1 MSIHKYKTKKG
12 EYWYV
17 KYKNRTKRG
26 FTKKSEAQKYEAC
39 AKLYEEEVNTN
50 LLFYD
55 LIDDYL
61 KNGTKNITYGT
72 YQKKEV
78 VIRNLILNFCPN
90 KNIHDFSELDC
101 RNFRNELESL
111 NYSTAYKNYI
121 LRIFKSLFKYAVKFY
136 ELKKDPTYVIENFQ
150 TTFEEK
156 MKKKENA
163 ESCIWSEEEFE
174 KFISFVENDQYK
186 AFFITLFYTGMRLG
200 EIQALQWKDFKN
212 GKLSITK
219 SLTSKT
225 NKGAYEIKEPKTIS
239 SIRTISLGNNLTS
252 YLEKYKD
259 SVKKTPGFNDDWFI
273 YGNINPL
280 PSTTIAR
287 NKDKAIQKA
296 GVKRITIHGFRHS
309 HASNL
314 IASGMNIVAV
324 SKRLG
329 HENVE
334 ITLKVYTHLLKENED
349 EIINYINNS
358 SHCILAAK

>member
-1 MSIHKYKTKKG
+1 
-12 EYWYV
+12 
-17 KYKNRTKRG
+17 
-26 FTKKSEAQKYEAC
+26 
-39 AKLYEEEVNTN
+39 
-50 LLFYD
+50 
-55 LIDDYL
+55 
-61 KNGTKNITYGT
+61 
-72 YQKKEV
+72 
-78 VIRNLILNFCPN
+78 
-90 KNIHDFSELDC
+90 
-101 RNFRNELESL
+101 
-111 NYSTAYKNYI
+111 
-121 LRIFKSLFKYAVKFY
+121 
-136 ELKKDPTYVIENFQ
+136 
-150 TTFEEK
+150 
-156 MKKKENA
+156 
-163 ESCIWSEEEFE
+163 
-174 KFISFVENDQYK
+174 
-186 AFFITLFYTGMRLG
+186 MRLG

-219 SLTSKT
+219 SLTPKT

-252 YLEKYKD
+252 YLEKCKD

-280 PSTTIAR
+280 PSTTITR